1 MAVAVA
7 AATAFVLWRGAG
19 LVVAGAMTAGELTV
33 FLSYLSPFFKP
44 VQDLAK
50 MTNAIA
56 QVTVQPGALQTILE
70 TDEVIPERPNARP
83 ATFVRGEIAFDHVGF
98 QYLDGAPV
106 LRDVAFASSRDS
118 SSVSLDPPEAV
129 SRPSP
134 A

>member
-1 MAVAVA
+1 MQAALGARKIKPLVSPVVAVAVA

-33 FLSYLSPFFKP
+33 FLSYLSRFFKP

-56 QVTVQPGALQTILE
+56 QVTVAAGRVQTILE

-98 QYLDGAPV
+98 QYSMAP
-106 LRDVAFASSRDS
+106 RCCGM
-118 SSVSLDPPEAV
+118 
-129 SRPSP
+129 
-134 A
+134 